1 MTTIATIARET
12 DSQPH
17 EIAALLDLG
26 TDYAD
31 DQDLTG
37 EQIAIVITSTLNA
50 YDGDNVWQ
58 DVILGLSDYDD
69 EATDA
74 IDEGGSSD
82 RLALSDGTII
92 VYAHERGEWVIDR

>member
-50 YDGDNVWQ
+50 YDGDNIWQ
-58 DVILGLSDYDD
+58 DLILAADWYDD
-69 EATDA
+69 AATDA
-74 IDEGGSSD
+74 IDVGTND
-82 RLALSDGTII
+82 RLVTATGDEIE
-92 VYAHERGEWVIDR
+92 YDHQACEWVRA